1 VADASCGSHPCWYQ
15 SRKGG
20 FAAGHQHG
28 CGAPHRTELYNK
40 AGAEFLQQALW
51 GGHRAQRCL
60 LHLKQEEE
68 LLEAAKQRALK
79 GELLAAKQLCCR
91 VEEQTAGTVC
101 DDYRWD
107 LLHRHGWSKKAPR
120 PQHPKAEEK
129 VKEQR
134 EAFKK
139 KHPHSFAQEP
149 KRQSP

>member
-1 VADASCGSHPCWYQ
+1 MLHVVATH
-15 SRKGG
+15 
-20 FAAGHQHG
+20 AGIRAERVALLLG
-28 CGAPHRTELYNK
+28 TSMAVVRRTVQRLYNK

-79 GELLAAKQLCCR
+79 GELLAAKQLRCR

-139 KHPHSFAQEP
+139 KHPHSSMQN
-149 KRQSP
+149 RQKLRR